1 MKRQNLALVTAMF
14 ALSACGAPQYST
26 AKLNSEVNALS
37 KVSSDILSQS
47 KLAKALSGL
56 ITVDGVEYK
65 FSDMTD
71 AAKAQLSNIQ
81 FVDLQVRQLQNE
93 ISVYKTARNSYVA
106 ALKAELAKAS

>member
-1 MKRQNLALVTAMF
+1 MNMQSNKIEKEAKMDRE
-14 ALSACGAPQYST
+14 ST
-26 AKLNSEVNALS
+26 
-37 KVSSDILSQS
+37 
-47 KLAKALSGL
+47 GL

>member
-1 MKRQNLALVTAMF
+1 MNMQSNKIEKEAKIDQE
-14 ALSACGAPQYST
+14 ST
-26 AKLNSEVNALS
+26 
-37 KVSSDILSQS
+37 
-47 KLAKALSGL
+47 GL

-71 AAKAQLSNIQ
+71 AEKAQLSNIQ

>member
-1 MKRQNLALVTAMF
+1 MNMQSNKIEKE
-14 ALSACGAPQYST
+14 
-26 AKLNSEVNALS
+26 AKMDQES
-37 KVSSDILSQS
+37 K
-47 KLAKALSGL
+47 GL